1 MHNHRELIDKIEIVD
16 KKVKEEQNK
25 LKNEISN
32 GQNEAITDNIKNN
45 AAQLKA
51 KLTELDHI
59 KNRPM

>member
-32 GQNEAITDNIKNN
+32 GQNEAITDNIKNI

-51 KLTELDHI
+51 KLTELDDI
-59 KNRPM
+59 KNRPL